1 MMKPS
6 CLVAIAALLAAPLL
20 TSSSARADIPP
31 PDACDTPGS
40 SCNNAGP
47 AYDEPGTCTQQKCQR
62 TLPGEDGG
70 VVTMEYDCNLCIS
83 SGGSSTST
91 SGGSSTS
98 ASGGSSTSASGGDST
113 SVSGGDSTSASSA
126 GADKASSDDGGCA
139 MSGAASGGAMAG
151 LMLLCGA
158 AALVTARRRR

>member
-6 CLVAIAALLAAPLL
+6 CLVAIAALLAAPLV
-20 TSSSARADIPP
+20 TSSARADIPP

-47 AYDEPGTCTQQKCQR
+47 EGNGPGTCTKQKCQR

-70 VVTMEYDCNLCIS
+70 FTTMEYDCNLCIS

-91 SGGSSTS
+91 SGAGS
-98 ASGGSSTSASGGDST
+98 ASAG
-113 SVSGGDSTSASSA
+113 SA

>member
-20 TSSSARADIPP
+20 TSSARADIPP
-31 PDACDTPGS
+31 PAACDTPGS

-47 AYDEPGTCTQQKCQR
+47 EANEPGTCTKQKCQR

-70 VVTMEYDCNLCIS
+70 FTTVEYDCNLCIS

-91 SGGSSTS
+91 TGGSSTS
-98 ASGGSSTSASGGDST
+98 TTGADATSAG
-113 SVSGGDSTSASSA
+113 SA
-126 GADKASSDDGGCA
+126 GSDKASSDDGGCA
-139 MSGAASGGAMAG
+139 MSDAASGGAMAG

>member
-20 TSSSARADIPP
+20 TSSSARADVPP
-31 PDACDTPGS
+31 PESCDTPGS

-47 AYDEPGTCTQQKCQR
+47 AYNEPGTCTQQKCQR

-70 VVTMEYDCNLCIS
+70 FTTMEYDCNLCIA
-83 SGGSSTST
+83 

-98 ASGGSSTSASGGDST
+98 ASGGSATSASGGDST
-113 SVSGGDSTSASSA
+113 SAGSA

-139 MSGAASGGAMAG
+139 MSGAASDGAMAG